1 MNSDLYQIKRARFNL
16 DFVNSLSFDKEMDTS
31 CINYNPANKPLPSDL
46 AEFLADPYRFRVS
59 EEFLNTVVLEVRQL
73 NMLCTHRNSLP
84 PSPYTVYQFV
94 YVCRKAK
101 LCLFIALSCKTRP
114 QLMCSYDATLIRI
127 NTIVGE

>member
-16 DFVNSLSFDKEMDTS
+16 DFANSLSFDKEMDTS

-84 PSPYTVYQFV
+84 PPPPLPPILSINLFTFV
-94 YVCRKAK
+94 GKRNFAYSLR
-101 LCLFIALSCKTRP
+101 
-114 QLMCSYDATLIRI
+114 
-127 NTIVGE
+127 